1 MKSHFI
7 TFNCR
12 SRTVRAGIPKSG
24 IPGFGLC
31 LFSVYGMLLFIIS
44 GCSSTIFSAHRE
56 KLAIEYNLSPPKEKI
71 LIADNTIYQNNR
83 SGIQI
88 RGTTP
93 VLVSNC
99 NVYQNGRA
107 GINVEN
113 SGDVMVIG
121 SSFFQNGTS
130 GVVGNNAAQIIVRDS
145 RIHQNRRAGI
155 RIRKSEKPAG
165 EATLVSLV
173 NNKIFLNHRGGLH
186 AISSASTPIE
196 IFASGNAIYRNS
208 EAGIRIED
216 NVYMA
221 ATENT
226 IYRNKTSGI
235 SSYITVDVSPKLDV
249 YQNKI
254 YFNSGPGIF
263 IHSGSTGDIGISNNW
278 IYNNYLAGI
287 ACGLW
292 NGPEKEKIDV
302 EIFHN
307 TIVGNGSN
315 DLGTGVRNYSSGSV
329 VIKNNIISYNYT
341 SGILADNCR
350 GSSYNLLFAN
360 AATSRAEGDTKRQ
373 SIFIE
378 REQYAGCS
386 GKQWGDILADPL
398 FVNPDQYDFSLQ
410 PDSPAR
416 DAATTIHSPYFD
428 EWPNSNLGAAPSL
441 LPDS

>member
-1 MKSHFI
+1 MRDVFPNSG
-7 TFNCR
+7 
-12 SRTVRAGIPKSG
+12 SR
-24 IPGFGLC
+24 IPGLW
-31 LFSVYGMLLFIIS
+31 LFSVCGVLLLTIS
-44 GCSSTIFSAHRE
+44 GCSGSIFAPQRDQLEIDH
-56 KLAIEYNLSPPKEKI
+56 NLSRPKEKI
-71 LIADNTIYQNNR
+71 LFADNTIYQNNR

-88 RGTTP
+88 RGNTP

-99 NVYQNGRA
+99 NVYRNGRA
-107 GINVEN
+107 GINVED
-113 SGDVMVIG
+113 SADVAVEG

-130 GVVGNNAAQIIVRDS
+130 GVVGNNASRIIVRDS
-145 RIHQNRRAGI
+145 RIHQNQRAGM
-155 RIRKSEKPAG
+155 RIRKSERPALN
-165 EATLVSLV
+165 ATLVSLV
-173 NNKIFLNHRGGLH
+173 NNKIFLNGRGGLH
-186 AISSASTPIE
+186 AISSALTPIK
-196 IFASGNAIYRNS
+196 ILASENSIYRNS

-216 NVYMA
+216 NVYLA
-221 ATENT
+221 ATRNK

-235 SSYITVDVSPKLDV
+235 SSYITLDVSPKLDV

-254 YFNSGPGIF
+254 YFNRGPGIF
-263 IHSGSTGDIGISNNW
+263 IHSGSTGSIGISNNW

-292 NGPEKEKIDV
+292 DGPEKEKIDV

-315 DLGTGVRNYSSGSV
+315 NLGTGVRNYSSGSV
-329 VIKNNIISYNYT
+329 AIKDNIISYNFT
-341 SGILADNCR
+341 SGILTDNCWG
-350 GSSYNLLFAN
+350 GSHNLLFAN
-360 AATSRAEGDTKRQ
+360 AETSRAEGDSKRQ

-416 DAATTIHSPYFD
+416 DAASTIHSPYFD
-428 EWPNSNLGAAPSL
+428 ELPNSDLGAAPSL